1 MNLITLDFETYY
13 GDDYTLSKMTT
24 EAYVRDPRFEAIMV
38 GLQVNNEA
46 PYIAAGDN
54 IRTALEN
61 ANLRESA
68 VLCHHAHFDG
78 LILSHHYGITPKI
91 WFDTLSMGR
100 AELGSVV
107 AKGMSLG
114 SMSEHLGLG
123 FKGHEVV
130 QAKGKRFAD
139 FEPWEL
145 TAYMKYCQND
155 VALTRRI
162 YERLKPAFLVSEL
175 KLIDLTIR
183 MFTEPVLTLDRVLL
197 AEYKDLVLKNK
208 EYLMLRAGVSREQLT
223 SNNKFAEVL
232 RRLGV
237 EPEMKD
243 SLTAKMPDGTPKKTY
258 AFAKTDEAMKNLLES
273 EDETIQMLAEARI
286 GVKTSIAETRA
297 QRLIDMDKN
306 GSTCVYLKY
315 WGAEQ
320 TGRHGGG
327 DKTNFQNLGRN
338 QPLEEWNVFPG
349 AAIFTPEGRAV
360 VTDPGIWGLTKIAT
374 SSGQFY
380 PKKCHRIGLRD
391 AVLAPEGSLLVV
403 GDSSNIEARMA
414 CWIAGQ
420 EDILE
425 KYRNGDDLYCEIA
438 TDVYGRPIT
447 KLDFIERQLGK
458 VLTLGCG
465 FGMGKPKF
473 FETATGAQWRLE
485 IEREVTDLGVDM
497 FRAKYYKLVEIWRY
511 LNEVVIPAMADGKSL
526 FADPQ
531 GIVKTTFE
539 GLILPNGRTLRYPNL
554 HQRKNPDPDAYFKTE
569 WVFDV
574 REGSRLIKTR
584 LYGGKLFENIVQ
596 ALARIVVLDQAV
608 TISRRG
614 KVAML
619 VHDEVVACVPEA
631 EAEAFKKFMLQV
643 MSTTPEWAIGLPLA
657 AEGGV
662 SKIYSLAK

>member
-1 MNLITLDFETYY
+1 MK
-13 GDDYTLSKMTT
+13 SS
-24 EAYVRDPRFEAIMV
+24 R
-38 GLQVNNEA
+38 
-46 PYIAAGDN
+46 
-54 IRTALEN
+54 
-61 ANLRESA
+61 
-68 VLCHHAHFDG
+68 
-78 LILSHHYGITPKI
+78 
-91 WFDTLSMGR
+91 
-100 AELGSVV
+100 
-107 AKGMSLG
+107 
-114 SMSEHLGLG
+114 
-123 FKGHEVV
+123 
-130 QAKGKRFAD
+130 GKRLQAVVPVYDILNCGPRNRF
-139 FEPWEL
+139 
-145 TAYMKYCQND
+145 
-155 VALTRRI
+155 VANG
-162 YERLKPAFLVSEL
+162 KVVS
-175 KLIDLTIR
+175 
-183 MFTEPVLTLDRVLL
+183 
-197 AEYKDLVLKNK
+197 NC
-208 EYLMLRAGVSREQLT
+208 
-223 SNNKFAEVL
+223 N
-232 RRLGV
+232 
-237 EPEMKD
+237 
-243 SLTAKMPDGTPKKTY
+243 
-258 AFAKTDEAMKNLLES
+258 
-273 EDETIQMLAEARI
+273 
-286 GVKTSIAETRA
+286 
-297 QRLIDMDKN
+297 
-306 GSTCVYLKY
+306 
-315 WGAEQ
+315 W
-320 TGRHGGG
+320 
-327 DKTNFQNLGRN
+327 QNLGRS
-338 QPLEEWNVFPG
+338 QALEDWNVFPG

-374 SSGQFY
+374 SQGQFY
-380 PKKCHRIGLRD
+380 PNKCHRIGLRD

-414 CWIAGQ
+414 CWLAGQ

-447 KLDFIERQLGK
+447 KQNFIERQLGK

-473 FETATGAQWRLE
+473 FKTATGAQWRLE

-511 LNEVVIPAMADGKSL
+511 LNDVVIPAMADGKSL

-619 VHDEVVACVPEA
+619 VHDEVVACVPKG
-631 EAEAFKKFMLQV
+631 EAEAFKEFMLQV